1 MRTGTEWAAAS
12 RTQVFGA
19 SHSCCLLFCLLYSVF
34 TGAAETPAKIF
45 ELTIPRGGATA
56 KPRVLAVDKDDVVR
70 LRVTSEEA
78 GEIHLHGYR
87 IEMKVSPGAPH
98 ELGFKARATGRYR
111 IEWHPADEGA
121 KKSDH
126 HSPPV
131 ATLVVQPK

>member
-1 MRTGTEWAAAS
+1 MRTGTELAAAS

-34 TGAAETPAKIF
+34 TSAAETPAKIF
-45 ELTIPRGGATA
+45 ELTIPRGGAAT
-56 KPRVLAVDKDDVVR
+56 KPRVLAVEKDDVVR

-111 IEWHPADEGA
+111 IEWHPTGDTA
-121 KKSDH
+121 KKGGH
-126 HSPPV
+126 HGPPL
-131 ATLVVQPK
+131 ATLEVRPK